1 MDRLLIVPSCNMCGS
16 FSGNTSIFATWANV
30 GVIPVVVLP
39 ESHSV
44 HALMPPTFTNV
55 ARHSFSSLPST
66 GHVRAVLDARITA
79 FRTFTALFFCPS
91 LSMAFI
97 MPSGFITLSVMGA
110 RNSVSVSRS

>member
-1 MDRLLIVPSCNMCGS
+1 MDQLLIVPSCNTCGL

-44 HALMPPTFTNV
+44 HVLMPPMFTNV
-55 ARHSFSSLPST
+55 ARHSFSSLSSM
-66 GHVRAVLDARITA
+66 GHVQAVLDACITA
-79 FRTFTALFFCPS
+79 FHTFTAPFFCPS
-91 LSMAFI
+91 LLMAFI

-110 RNSVSVSRS
+110 RNSVSVSH